1 MVAGRVTANSP
12 VQMIPS
18 KLTRKQI
25 LQMQLA
31 NQQALPQVDA
41 VRKKPKT
48 GSQYVHTQQAI
59 Q

>member
-1 MVAGRVTANSP
+1 
-12 VQMIPS
+12 MIPS

-31 NQQALPQVDA
+31 NQQQLPQVDG

-48 GSQYVHTQQAI
+48 GSQYAHTQAAMQ
-59 Q
+59 QQQ